1 MKNLESILK
10 HTDITFQTKVHIG
23 KAMVFPVVMY
33 GWESWNLKKAEHWRT
48 DAFKLWCWRR
58 LLRVPRAARISNQSI
73 LKEISPEYSLQGL
86 MLKLQYFGYLRR
98 RANSVEK
105 TVILGKI
112 KGMGRRGRQRMSW
125 LNGINSM
132 DMSLSSLWE
141 IMKDREAWLLQSMG
155 SQSVGHDWATITI
168 SKLAIVRRGGRVQ
181 MQDIGNAFE
190 IKTPTT

>member
-1 MKNLESILK
+1 M
-10 HTDITFQTKVHIG
+10 
-23 KAMVFPVVMY
+23 
-33 GWESWNLKKAEHWRT
+33 
-48 DAFKLWCWRR
+48 
-58 LLRVPRAARISNQSI
+58 RVPRAARITNQSI

-155 SQSVGHDWATITI
+155 LQRVGH
-168 SKLAIVRRGGRVQ
+168 
-181 MQDIGNAFE
+181 E
-190 IKTPTT
+190 